1 MIRYRMLFLSKT
13 TFYAAAIAALV
24 FFPLGTVLTGLSGE
38 LTVLRA
44 ALPILCTVLCVGLIA
59 VYRSE
64 NLIHLSGLLGA
75 ALLLELCRYLYLTEQ
90 TLQLGVEG
98 ILLKGL
104 YFSMLF
110 TGYIMVAFV
119 ILVVTFD
126 HFTLQLGRASTRT
139 KMVVN
144 QTCILVLF
152 LCFLSMIVERWMM
165 GGLFLPQL
173 AEALSYLADLC
184 LFVLIACCDMILT
197 VDGQALFS
205 QSRRKEGGV

>member
-1 MIRYRMLFLSKT
+1 MLFLSKK
-13 TFYAAAIAALV
+13 TFYIAAITTLFLCPISV
-24 FFPLGTVLTGLSGE
+24 TLTAIYGQ
-38 LTVLRA
+38 LTLLRA
-44 ALPILCTVLCVGLIA
+44 ALPILCTVLCVGLVI
-59 VYRSE
+59 VYRTE
-64 NLIHLSGLLGA
+64 NLIHLSGLVGA
-75 ALLLELCRYLYLTEQ
+75 VLQLELCRYLYLTEQ
-90 TLQLGVEG
+90 TLQLGTEG
-98 ILLKGL
+98 ILSKGL

-119 ILVVTFD
+119 ILVITFD
-126 HFTLQLGRASTRT
+126 HFTLQLGRASSRT

-152 LCFLSMIVERWMM
+152 LCFLSMIAERWLV
-165 GGLFLPQL
+165 GGHFLPQL

-205 QSRRKEGGV
+205 QSRRKEGEV